1 MERTMRSRST
11 LRKETRILTRCQR
24 KSLNKAKLPMRR
36 WRRRANIQRNGSK
49 PTIMSNSSSRTTLA
63 DQSCEDSQDTPYS
76 NLIVVIKSTSKKRR
90 VPIQRQEKTERRS
103 TRTCKMANKK
113 LPTGVKHI
121 DPNNYSSGTDEDEM
135 DESPVVGQGF
145 PTSLRTLEKDTLL
158 MKRQFPSVDT
168 HVIEQVL
175 VDTIPKEED
184 QHSYN
189 AILTEAA
196 VRLEAIHEEL
206 IAARRSTLRH
216 VDP

>member
-1 MERTMRSRST
+1 MT
-11 LRKETRILTRCQR
+11 
-24 KSLNKAKLPMRR
+24 R
-36 WRRRANIQRNGSK
+36 WRRRANTQRNGSK
-49 PTIMSNSSSRTTLA
+49 PTITSNSSSRTTLA
-63 DQSCEDSQDTPYS
+63 DQSCEDSQDISYS
-76 NLIVVIKSTSKKRR
+76 NMIVVIKSTSKKRR

-103 TRTCKMANKK
+103 TRTCKMTSKK

-135 DESPVVGQGF
+135 DESPVIGQGF

>member
-158 MKRQFPSVDT
+158 MKRQRG
-168 HVIEQVL
+168 HAH
-175 VDTIPKEED
+175 